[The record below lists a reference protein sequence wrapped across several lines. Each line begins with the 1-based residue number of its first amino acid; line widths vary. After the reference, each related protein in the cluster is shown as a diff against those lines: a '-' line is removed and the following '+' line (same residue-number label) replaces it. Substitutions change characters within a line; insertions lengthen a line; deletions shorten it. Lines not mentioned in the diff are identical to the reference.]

1 MNTPFLKADRPG
13 RVATIVALFFLSTTA
28 QTFSTSILLNFEDI
42 PGMPNAA
49 GSPIPVASR
58 LSDQY
63 QSTAGV
69 TFSSGSSYVGVLY
82 MNPGDAP
89 SGSNV
94 VGGSTLSGNL
104 TYDGA
109 FPIVATFSVPG
120 SPSIPAVTDF
130 VSLRVDQF
138 FAAVRTLTLNAYDIN
153 GVLIAT
159 YTAPDFYGPTLQV
172 SAPGIHSVQFIG
184 TIDADGAAMDDFMF
198 NSVVAVPEPS
208 TISLTIIGGAALVRG
223 IRRKKFSRT

>member
-1 MNTPFLKADRPG
+1 MKTPFLKSDRLG
-13 RVATIVALFFLSTTA
+13 QVATIVALLFLTSTA
-28 QTFSTSILLNFEDI
+28 QTFATSILLNFEDI

-58 LSDQY
+58 LSNQY

-69 TFSSGSSYVGVLY
+69 TFSSGSSYVGVLF

-109 FPIVATFSVPG
+109 FPITATFSVPG

-138 FAAVRTLTLNAYDIN
+138 VADVRTLTLNAYDIN
-153 GVLIAT
+153 GTLIAT
-159 YTAPDFYGPTLQV
+159 YSVPDQGGPTLQV

-184 TIDADGAAMDDFMF
+184 TVDADGAAMDDFMF

-208 TISLTIIGGAALVRG
+208 TISLTIIGALFLRG
-223 IRRKKFSRT
+223 IRRKAFSKR